1 MKRMAHTMATRL
13 HSSLSI
19 LYVVLFA
26 QLSQVKELHDD
37 VSVILSLSEES
48 DNVSIP
54 ILLMFTDSSLRSE

>member
-1 MKRMAHTMATRL
+1 MKRMAHMIAARF
-13 HSSLSI
+13 HSSLF

-48 DNVSIP
+48 DNVSIT

>member
-1 MKRMAHTMATRL
+1 MAHTMATRL
-13 HSSLSI
+13 HSSLF

-48 DNVSIP
+48 DNVSIT